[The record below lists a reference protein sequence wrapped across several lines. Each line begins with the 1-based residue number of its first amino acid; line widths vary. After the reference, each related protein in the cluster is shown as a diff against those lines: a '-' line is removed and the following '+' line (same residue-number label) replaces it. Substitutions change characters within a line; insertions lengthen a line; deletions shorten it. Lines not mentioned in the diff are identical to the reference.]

1 MKEDKMSTVKDKMT
15 EIIKSQPED
24 SSYDEILHELAFNK
38 MVDRGLLDVRNG
50 NTIDNNEMLKRIH
63 SWQK

>member
-1 MKEDKMSTVKDKMT
+1 MSTVKDKMT

>member
-1 MKEDKMSTVKDKMT
+1 MSTVKDKMT

-50 NTIDNNEMLKRIH
+50 NTIDNNEMLKRIR

>member
-1 MKEDKMSTVKDKMT
+1 MSIVKDKMT
-15 EIIKSQPED
+15 EIIMSQPED

-38 MVDRGLLDVRNG
+38 MIERGLLDVRDG
-50 NTIDNNEMLKRIH
+50 NTIDNNEMLQRIH